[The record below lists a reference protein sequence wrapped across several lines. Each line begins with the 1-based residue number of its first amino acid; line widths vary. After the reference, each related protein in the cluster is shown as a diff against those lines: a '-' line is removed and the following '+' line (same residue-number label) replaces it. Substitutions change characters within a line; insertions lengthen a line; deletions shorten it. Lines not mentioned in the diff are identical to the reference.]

1 MWHQRLIRSQKFY
14 YIFVV
19 VDLFLYIR
27 LLRFAISVSRFYPP
41 KRKKSKFMKISFIS
55 KKLLKNVIKK
65 LEHSTRGR
73 RWIYP
78 KKILLRTLPMI
89 MRSSASHH
97 VQVHQSKM
105 LLQNAS
111 TGTML
116 NQFGY
121 GISGCSSEKSMN
133 WGIFH
138 GNISQL
144 IDYELLDCRWIAYI

>member
-1 MWHQRLIRSQKFY
+1 MWHQRVIRSQKFY

-27 LLRFAISVSRFYPP
+27 QLRFAISVSRFNPP
-41 KRKKSKFMKISFIS
+41 KKKNQNLWKSLLFS
-55 KKLLKNVIKK
+55 KKLLKNVIEK

-89 MRSSASHH
+89 MRSSTSHH

-111 TGTML
+111 TGTLL

-138 GNISQL
+138 GNISH
-144 IDYELLDCRWIAYI
+144 